1 MRFGVLG
8 PVTAWTD
15 SGEPVTVPGLKV
27 RALLADLLVH
37 EGRPVPADRLIDD
50 LWGDDL
56 PGNPAGTLS
65 AKVSQ
70 LRRAFEDAEPGSR
83 ALVVSG
89 PAGYS
94 LKVDSGSYD
103 ALTFAAHLEH
113 GRLVEALALWRGPA
127 YADFSD
133 EAFVETAVA
142 RLSEQRLTA
151 TEDYFESRQDHSALI
166 GEVADLLV
174 EYPLR
179 ERLRAVHMKALY
191 RAGRQSEALESYEQ
205 LRSLLADELGLDPTP
220 ELVALQQSILTQ
232 ELQQV
237 RRRSNLPAQLTE
249 LVGRGEALVE
259 IQSRLYADRLVTLTG
274 PGGVGKTRLA
284 LAAADGLAGRFPDG
298 VFLVELAAVAPDA
311 LNVAGSLA
319 DLVQAALDLRDS
331 VGAGAGS
338 GVLAAALEPLK
349 LLLVLDNC
357 EHVVEAAAALADELL
372 AAAPGLRV
380 LATSREPLGLTGEA
394 VWSVPPLEVP
404 EVAAALPDLQAS
416 SAVQLF
422 VARAAAADRGFS
434 LDEGSAAAVSVLC
447 RRLDGIPLALE
458 LAATRVRALGVQGLV
473 ARLDDRFRL
482 LATGHRGAAPRQ
494 QTLTAMIDWSWDL
507 LAPSEQ
513 AVLRRLAVQ
522 VDGCTAEAAEQVCCE
537 DGVDVLD
544 VLMRLV
550 DRSLV
555 VSVHGVD
562 GPRYRLL
569 ESVAE
574 YCVGK
579 LRAVGELE
587 TVKQRHRLYYV
598 ELAEAARDHLTG
610 PEQGSWLQRLDDEAG
625 NLRSAFDGAVA
636 NGELLLAERLAD
648 ALAWYWFLRGRFTE
662 ARRSLEALPSSA
674 KATAWLAGFLYAQG
688 DVSAA
693 AVRDR
698 VGVVDARAEWWIAFN
713 ASDSGDL
720 APCLA
725 QLERALSEFE
735 ATGDQWGIAAALAGR
750 AKHAHVRAD
759 FKALESDAVES
770 ARLFR
775 VLGDRWGQ
783 LQAIGWLGALA
794 EMTGDL
800 DEATRLHTEA
810 LQMAE
815 ALDLWPEVAGELG
828 WLGWTALRQGAYA
841 EAKAFGERALRLA
854 TEQGHRSA
862 QALAEIVL
870 GFAARRSGELESAEL
885 QLQAM
890 VDAARKQDEP
900 VLYLSIVLQELG
912 YTLELQGELERA
924 RASHAEAYR
933 ISRDHESRRGMC
945 WALEG
950 LAACVYDKAVAARLL
965 GVAAAVRAAEGYGV
979 AAAEQGDIERATRA
993 ARDVLGGDGFAAQ
1006 YEVGRRLEL
1015 EEAFSEV
1022 VGDFAGPGSP

>member
-50 LWGDDL
+50 LWGEDL

-103 ALTFAAHLEH
+103 ALGFTAHLEH
-113 GRLVEALALWRGPA
+113 GRLEEALALWRGPA
-127 YADFSD
+127 YADFAD

-151 TEDYFESRQDHSALI
+151 TEDYFEARLARGDHNALI
-166 GEVADLLV
+166 GDVADLLS
-174 EYPLR
+174 EHPLR
-179 ERLRAVHMKALY
+179 ERLRTSHMKALY

-205 LRSLLADELGLDPTP
+205 LRALLADELGLDPTP
-220 ELVALQQSILTQ
+220 ELAELQQSILTQ
-232 ELQQV
+232 ELPQQRRRNNLPAALTVLVGRSEALAEV
-237 RRRSNLPAQLTE
+237 RRRLAD
-249 LVGRGEALVE
+249 
-259 IQSRLYADRLVTLTG
+259 DRLVTLTG

-284 LAAADGLAGRFPDG
+284 LATAEGLVDRFGDG
-298 VFLVELAAVAPDA
+298 VILVELAAVAPDA
-311 LNVAGSLA
+311 LDVAGSLTDA
-319 DLVQAALDLRDS
+319 VQAALDLRES
-331 VGAGAGS
+331 AGAGS
-338 GVLAAALEPLK
+338 GGLVAALSSLE

-372 AAAPGLRV
+372 ASAPGLRV

-394 VWSVPPLEVP
+394 VWSVPTLEVP
-404 EVAAALPDLQAS
+404 PVAAALPDLRES

-422 VARAAAADRGFS
+422 VARATAADRGFS
-434 LDEGSAAAVSVLC
+434 LDEKSAAAVSVLC

-494 QTLTAMIDWSWDL
+494 QTLMAMIDWSWDL
-507 LAPSEQ
+507 LSPSEQ
-513 AVLRRLAVQ
+513 AVLRRLAVHT
-522 VDGCTAEAAEQVCCE
+522 DGCTADAAEQVCCE

-555 VSVHGVD
+555 VSVHGVE

-569 ESVAE
+569 ESVAA
-574 YCVGK
+574 YCVDK
-579 LRAVGELE
+579 LRAAGELE
-587 TVKQRHRLYYV
+587 LFRQRHRLYY
-598 ELAEAARDHLTG
+598 AEFAETAQGYLTG
-610 PEQGSWLQRLDDEAG
+610 PEQGRWLQFLDDEAG
-625 NLRSAFDGAVA
+625 NLRTAFDGAVA
-636 NGELLLAERLAD
+636 GGDLELAERLAD
-648 ALAWYWFLRGRFTE
+648 ALAWYWFLRGRFAE
-662 ARRSLEALPSSA
+662 ARRSLEALPASA
-674 KATAWLAGFLYAQG
+674 KATAWLAGFLYLQG

-693 AVRDR
+693 AARDR
-698 VGVVDARAEWWIAFN
+698 AVLSDPRAAWWIAFT

-720 APCLA
+720 AVCMEL
-725 QLERALSEFE
+725 LEQALVAFE
-735 ATGDQWGIAAALAGR
+735 ASGDQWGIAAVLTAR
-750 AKHAHVRAD
+750 AKHSHVRAD
-759 FKALESDAVES
+759 LTALERDAAES

-775 VLGDRWGQ
+775 LVGDRWGL
-783 LQAIGWLGALA
+783 LQATGWLGALA
-794 EMTGDL
+794 ELVGDF
-800 DEATRLHTEA
+800 DEAARLHTEG

-815 ALDLWPEVAGELG
+815 ALDLWAEVAGELG
-828 WLGWTALRQGAYA
+828 WLGWTALRQGEYA
-841 EAKAFGERALRLA
+841 QAMAFGERAVRLA
-854 TEQGHRSA
+854 IEQGHRA
-862 QALAEIVL
+862 TQALAEIVL
-870 GFAARRSGELESAEL
+870 GFAARRTGDLESAE
-885 QLQAM
+885 QRLQAM

-900 VLYLSIVLQELG
+900 VLYLSIVLEELG
-912 YTLELQGELERA
+912 YTLELQGDLVRA
-924 RASHAEAYR
+924 RELHAEAFQ
-933 ISRDHESRRGMC
+933 ISREYESLRGMC
-945 WALEG
+945 WAVEG
-950 LAACVYDKAVAARLL
+950 LAACVDDKAVAARLL
-965 GVAAAVRAAEGYGV
+965 GAAAAVRAAEGYV
-979 AAAEQGDIERATRA
+979 VTAAEESDIDRA
-993 ARDVLGGDGFAAQ
+993 ATAARAVVGGDAFATQ
-1006 YEVGRRLEL
+1006 YAAGGRLGL
-1015 EEAFSEV
+1015 TEAFSEV
-1022 VGDFAGPGSP
+1022 L

>member
-103 ALTFAAHLEH
+103 ALGFTAHLEH
-113 GRLVEALALWRGPA
+113 GRFEEALALWRGPA

-151 TEDYFESRQDHSALI
+151 TEDYFETRQDHNALI
-166 GEVADLLV
+166 GDVADLLT
-174 EYPLR
+174 EHPLR

-205 LRSLLADELGLDPTP
+205 LRTLLADELGLDPTP
-220 ELVALQQSILTQ
+220 SLDALRQSILTQ
-232 ELQQV
+232 ELPQT
-237 RRRSNLPAQLTE
+237 RRRSNLPAKLTE
-249 LVGRGEALVE
+249 LVGRRDAIRDV
-259 IQSRLYADRLVTLTG
+259 QSRLYADRLVTLTG

-284 LAAADGLAGRFPDG
+284 LAAADGLASRFPDG
-298 VFLVELAAVAPDA
+298 VFLVELAAVAPEA
-311 LNVAGSLA
+311 LNVTGSLA

-338 GVLAAALEPLK
+338 GVLAAALQPLE

-357 EHVVEAAAALADELL
+357 EHVVEAAAALTDELL

-404 EVAAALPDLQAS
+404 AMSAARPELELS

-422 VARAAAADRGFS
+422 VARASAADRGFA
-434 LDEGSAAAVSVLC
+434 LDEESAAAVAVLC

-494 QTLTAMIDWSWDL
+494 QTLMAMIDWSWDL
-507 LAPSEQ
+507 LSPSEQ

-522 VDGCTAEAAEQVCCE
+522 TDGCTADAAEQVCSE

-555 VSVHGVD
+555 VSVHGPE

-569 ESVAE
+569 ESVAA
-574 YCVGK
+574 YCVTK
-579 LRAVGELE
+579 LREAGELE
-587 TVKQRHRLYYV
+587 AVRQRHHQYY
-598 ELAEAARDHLTG
+598 AEFAETARDYLTG
-610 PEQGSWLQRLDDEAG
+610 PEQGRWLQLLDAEAG

-636 NGELLLAERLAD
+636 SGDLLLAERLAD
-648 ALAWYWFLRGRFTE
+648 ALAWYWFLRGRFAE
-662 ARRSLEALPSSA
+662 ARRSLEALPESA

-693 AVRDR
+693 AVRER
-698 VGVVDARAEWWIAFN
+698 VGEVDARAEWWIAFS

-720 APCLA
+720 AVCLA
-725 QLERALSEFE
+725 QLERALAAFE
-735 ATGDQWGIAAALAGR
+735 AAGDQWGIAAVLAAR

-759 FKALESDAVES
+759 LTGLEADAVES

-775 VLGDRWGQ
+775 LLGDRWGL
-783 LQAIGWLGALA
+783 LQATGWLGALA
-794 EMTGDL
+794 ELKGDF
-800 DEATRLHTEA
+800 DEAARLHAEG
-810 LQMAE
+810 LEMAE

-828 WLGWTALRQGAYA
+828 WLGWTAVRQGSYA
-841 EAKAFGERALRLA
+841 EAKALGERALRLA
-854 TEQGHRSA
+854 TEQGHRST
-862 QALAEIVL
+862 QALAELVL
-870 GFAARRSGELESAEL
+870 GFAARRSGDLESAES
-885 QLQAM
+885 QLQATIET
-890 VDAARKQDEP
+890 ARKQDEP
-900 VLYLSIVLQELG
+900 VLYLSIVLDELG
-912 YTLELQGELERA
+912 YALELRGDLAQA
-924 RASHAEAYR
+924 RPLHAEAYR
-933 ISRDHESRRGMC
+933 ISREYESRRGMC
-945 WALEG
+945 WSLEG
-950 LAACVYDKAVAARLL
+950 LAASVDDKAVAARLL
-965 GVAAAVRAAEGYGV
+965 GVAAAVRAEEGYAV
-979 AAAEQGDIERATRA
+979 SAAEQVDIDRA
-993 ARDVLGGDGFAAQ
+993 AGAARAALGGDEFAAQ
-1006 YEVGRRLEL
+1006 YEVGSRLEL
-1015 EEAFSEV
+1015 DEAFSQVEV
-1022 VGDFAGPGSP
+1022 AG